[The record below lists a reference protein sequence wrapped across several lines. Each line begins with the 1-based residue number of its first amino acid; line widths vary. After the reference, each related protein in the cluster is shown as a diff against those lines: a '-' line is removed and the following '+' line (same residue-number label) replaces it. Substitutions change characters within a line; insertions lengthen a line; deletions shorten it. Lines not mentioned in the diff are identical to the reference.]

1 MIRKNLVLKCFPR
14 KLSNGSDFA
23 LLDESI
29 QFLLTYLLVTTFQE
43 SLIKAKLIEVDVLKH
58 VIDLVIR
65 LAK

>member
-1 MIRKNLVLKCFPR
+1 MGQN
-14 KLSNGSDFA
+14 FA

-29 QFLLTYLLVTTFQE
+29 QFLITYLLATTFQE